1 MMLFRR
7 KKSMPVYDISPDEI
21 FLDARNIPH
30 FDKDQF
36 EGKIEKPISRRVL
49 FLFGLFLGCIGCVI
63 VGRVFF
69 LQIMTGNSNAARAE
83 SNRLAHTIIFSQ
95 RGPIYDRT
103 GVVLAWNESQ
113 TAATSTATSTVPE
126 DETFSLRKYDP
137 DLSLSHI
144 LGYVRYPQ
152 VDANGYY
159 IQSTITGIEG
169 IEETYDAIL
178 SGEQGR
184 RIVEQNALGE
194 LVAGSIIKRPRDGEP
209 LHLTIDSRIQKTL
222 YEYAHSLMEE
232 KGFSGGAGIIMDVS
246 NGEIIALMSIPGFD
260 SNILSEGSDAD
271 ALAAYGAD
279 PQTPFLNR
287 AIGGRY
293 TPGSIIKPFIAIGA
307 LAEGV
312 VTPEKEFYSDGALRV
327 PNPYNPDKP
336 TIFKDWKAHGWVDMR
351 QALAVSSNVY
361 FMTIGGGF
369 GDQKGLGIEN
379 IGKYTSLFG
388 IGQKTGIDISG
399 EVDGLVPSIA
409 WKQEQFPDDPWR
421 LGDTYNTSIGQYGF
435 QVTPLQ
441 MVRAVAAIANDGLL
455 VVPHLR
461 ADAQTAPVDA
471 VPIDAGILTV
481 VREGMRRGVLEGSA
495 KALDVPYAEIAAK
508 TGTAELGVSKERVN
522 SWIQGF
528 WPYESPR
535 YAFVMVM
542 EKGPVTNLIGSAS
555 VVRRL
560 FDWMHQNTP
569 EYFDIAR
576 GDL

>member
-1 MMLFRR
+1 MLFRR
-7 KKSMPVYDISPDEI
+7 KKSIPVRDISPDEI

-49 FLFGLFLGCIGCVI
+49 FLFGFFLACIGVLI

-69 LQIMTGNSNAARAE
+69 LQIVSGDRYSSLAE
-83 SNRLAHTIIFSQ
+83 SNRLEHTLIFSQ
-95 RGPIYDRT
+95 RGPIYDRN
-103 GVVLAWNESQ
+103 GIVLAWNESQ
-113 TAATSTATSTVPE
+113 QATTTATTTAPV
-126 DETFSLRKYDP
+126 DETFSFRKYDADP
-137 DLSLSHI
+137 ALSHV
-144 LGYVRYPQ
+144 LGYVRYPK
-152 VDANGYY
+152 VDSNGYY
-159 IQSTITGIEG
+159 IENAIVGVEG
-169 IEETYDAIL
+169 VEETYDVLLA
-178 SGEQGR
+178 GEQGQKIMER
-184 RIVEQNALGE
+184 DALGNRT
-194 LVAGSIIKRPRDGEP
+194 AGSTIIPPRDGEP
-209 LHLTIDSRIQKTL
+209 LRLTIDSRIQKTL
-222 YEYAHSLMEE
+222 YQYAHDLMDE
-232 KGFSGGAGIIMDVS
+232 KGFSGGAGIIIDVTT
-246 NGEIIALMSIPGFD
+246 GEIIALMSVPGFD
-260 SNILSEGSDAD
+260 PNILSTGSDRKTIASYSAD
-271 ALAAYGAD
+271 A
-279 PQTPFLNR
+279 QNPFLNR

-312 VTPEKEFYSDGALRV
+312 VTPEKQFYSDGALRV

-379 IGKYTSLFG
+379 IGKYTSMFG
-388 IGQKTGIDISG
+388 IGAKTGVDISG
-399 EVDGLVPSIA
+399 EVDGLIPSIA
-409 WKQEQFPDDPWR
+409 WKQKLFPDDPWR

-441 MVRAVAAIANDGLL
+441 MVRAVAAIANGGLL

-461 ADAQTAPVDA
+461 SDAGATPVDTI
-471 VPIDAGILTV
+471 PIEENILTV

-495 KALDVPYAEIAAK
+495 KALLVSYTEVAGK

-542 EKGPVTNLIGSAS
+542 EHGPVTNLIGSAS
-555 VVRRL
+555 VMRRL
-560 FDWMHQNTP
+560 FDWMSTNTP
-569 EYFDIAR
+569 EYFDIEKGA
-576 GDL
+576 L